1 MKSFCQFLNE
11 ASAHPHLE
19 LANQAVLAGDLHSA
33 LKHLSNHVTGKSRA
47 KDAEA
52 AKLQLSIKRQLARVN
67 KEETMCRVCGQTP
80 CNCTYIEGN

>member
-1 MKSFCQFLNE
+1 MIDFKQFVEKPL
-11 ASAHPHLE
+11 LE
-19 LANQAVLAGDLHSA
+19 NSLYTTQAE
-33 LKHLSNHVTGKSRA
+33 